1 MKQAS
6 ERALFYCLEVYMSTK
21 LGTLTL
27 DLIAKIGNFTGP
39 IRDAERQTESSFAN
53 MREHVANYSAIAVA
67 GAAAVGAG
75 IFAMANEYVNAAN
88 ELETFAFIS
97 KTTTQ
102 EFQSYAV
109 GAQTMGIEM
118 ETLAAQFKDFNEKL
132 GEFVTLGSGGAVDFF
147 EKIAIKTEGS
157 AEGARKLA
165 LEMQNLSGP
174 KALQLYVDK
183 LEEAGVT
190 QQQMSFYLESMA
202 SDTTNLIP
210 LLKDG
215 GKGFEYWADAA
226 ERAGVIIDESGI
238 QKAAE
243 LKVQMKLLELQVEGA
258 KNQFIQGLIPALVS
272 VGDGMSSASHETNL
286 MSEAGETLGEVF
298 KGVAATGM
306 GVYAV
311 VKMLSNSI
319 AGLSLTAVEA
329 KNNVDKAAEKGSWAD
344 RLPGIRLAKTLI
356 TGSVLARA
364 PNSGVSMAAQDN
376 AKVADDVANSINRIY
391 NDAVN
396 QSVSAM
402 AKIQSSQAGVISGSD
417 EWVKKQNESAKAAKE
432 NNKALQEQNRA
443 LEEAKKLIYEYGS
456 EFNRIDTDLR
466 DEVSRIGGSSLKGGA
481 KVRMVADAQ
490 AISDAR
496 KKLYAAELDFELNQY
511 NMTEQEKLK
520 AQANI
525 DKLTIDAT
533 KGLLAAERKLKK
545 DSLEKQ
551 AQQEQSMLRI
561 SQAKELLQTKKLWMT
576 AADYAQEYYAL
587 IREEILNTASYSP
600 EMKDA
605 LIQQASAQQNTEQAG
620 EGDSAISDYK
630 DVMGYED
637 SPLIK
642 QFEVLDKMR
651 KLDLIS
657 EEKYQQD
664 KLQLQAISTA
674 SYMEGMFSGFAS
686 MVDENSKTY
695 AVLFAAQKAFAVAQA
710 MLNIP
715 AAYSKAYDAVVGT
728 PYIGPYIA
736 PAVGA
741 AAAALQ
747 VAQAASIKGVGFAD
761 GGFTGYGG
769 KYEVGGVVHKGEGV
783 LTQEE
788 IAALGGPAGF
798 YALRESIKNGFADG
812 GLVLD
817 APKVL
822 NPNQNK
828 DLTNYLSQAQSNN
841 NQAANVNLNPNF
853 VIVDERQSLGDYL
866 YGPDGKKAF
875 VKFFKQ
881 NRREL
886 GFA

>member
-1 MKQAS
+1 
-6 ERALFYCLEVYMSTK
+6 MSTK

-53 MREHVANYSAIAVA
+53 MRNHVNNYGAVAIAS
-67 GAAAVGAG
+67 AAAVGAG
-75 IFAMANEYVNAAN
+75 IFAMASEYANAAN

-102 EFQSYAV
+102 EFQGYAV

-183 LEEAGVT
+183 MEEAGVT

-243 LKVQMKLLELQVEGA
+243 LKVQIKLLELQVEGA
-258 KNQFIQGLIPALVS
+258 KNQFIQGLMPALVS

-311 VKMLSNSI
+311 VKMLSNAI
-319 AGLSLTAVEA
+319 AGLSFDAINA
-329 KNNVDKAAEKGSWAD
+329 KKNVDLAAQDGSWAD
-344 RLPGIRLAKTLI
+344 KLPGIKLAKTLI
-356 TGSVLARA
+356 YGATISRA

-391 NDAVN
+391 NDSVN
-396 QSVSAM
+396 KSVSAM

-417 EWVKKQNESAKAAKE
+417 EWVKKQNEAAKATKANTKANSDLNKILEDRKRILYEYSPAQDQLKMDLDEEIKRLNKSGMQDYVPIAKT
-432 NNKALQEQNRA
+432 RYV
-443 LEEAKKLIYEYGS
+443 EEKKLAEMQFGWEIS
-456 EFNRIDTDLR
+456 EHRYTEMQKLNLSFGIKRQEIFADT
-466 DEVSRIGGSSLKGGA
+466 
-481 KVRMVADAQ
+481 
-490 AISDAR
+490 
-496 KKLYAAELDFELNQY
+496 
-511 NMTEQEKLK
+511 
-520 AQANI
+520 
-525 DKLTIDAT
+525 KLTKDQQIA
-533 KGLLAAERKLKK
+533 KLQ
-545 DSLEKQ
+545 SLREQ
-551 AQQEQSMLRI
+551 FTQEQSALKTAK
-561 SQAKELLQTKKLWMT
+561 AKELLQTKQLWMT

-642 QFEVLDKMR
+642 QFEALDKMR

-761 GGFTGYGG
+761 GGFTGHGG
-769 KYEVGGVVHKGEGV
+769 KYEPAGIVHRGEGV

-788 IAALGGPAGF
+788 IAALGGPSGF
-798 YALRESIKNGFADG
+798 YALRQSIKNGFSDG

-828 DLTNYLSQAQSNN
+828 DLTNYLSQAQSNS

-886 GFA
+886 GLA

>member
-1 MKQAS
+1 
-6 ERALFYCLEVYMSTK
+6 MSTK

-53 MREHVANYSAIAVA
+53 MRNHVNNYGAVAIAS
-67 GAAAVGAG
+67 AAAVGAG
-75 IFAMANEYVNAAN
+75 IFAMASEYANAAN

-102 EFQSYAV
+102 EFQGYAV

-183 LEEAGVT
+183 MEEAGVT

-243 LKVQMKLLELQVEGA
+243 LKVQIKLLELQVEGA
-258 KNQFIQGLIPALVS
+258 KNQFIQGLMPALVS

-311 VKMLSNSI
+311 VKMLSNAI
-319 AGLSLTAVEA
+319 AGLSFDAINA
-329 KNNVDKAAEKGSWAD
+329 KKNVDLAAQDGSWAD
-344 RLPGIRLAKTLI
+344 KLPGIKLAKTLI
-356 TGSVLARA
+356 YGATISRA

-391 NDAVN
+391 NDSVN
-396 QSVSAM
+396 KSVSAM

-417 EWVKKQNESAKAAKE
+417 EWVKKQNEAAKATKANTKANSDLNKILEDRKRILYEYSPAQDQLKMDLDEEIKRLNKSGMQDYVPIAK
-432 NNKALQEQNRA
+432 ARYV
-443 LEEAKKLIYEYGS
+443 EEKKLAEMQFGWEIS
-456 EFNRIDTDLR
+456 EHRYTEMQKLNLSFGIKRQEIFADT
-466 DEVSRIGGSSLKGGA
+466 
-481 KVRMVADAQ
+481 
-490 AISDAR
+490 
-496 KKLYAAELDFELNQY
+496 
-511 NMTEQEKLK
+511 
-520 AQANI
+520 
-525 DKLTIDAT
+525 KLTKDQQIA
-533 KGLLAAERKLKK
+533 KLQ
-545 DSLEKQ
+545 SLREQ
-551 AQQEQSMLRI
+551 FTQEQSALKTAK
-561 SQAKELLQTKKLWMT
+561 AKELLQTKQLWMT

-642 QFEVLDKMR
+642 QFEALDKMR

-761 GGFTGYGG
+761 GGFTGHGG
-769 KYEVGGVVHKGEGV
+769 KYEPAGIVHRGEGV

-788 IAALGGPAGF
+788 IAALGGPSGF
-798 YALRESIKNGFADG
+798 YALRQSIKNGFSDG

-828 DLTNYLSQAQSNN
+828 DLTNYLSQAQSNS

-886 GFA
+886 GLA

>member
-1 MKQAS
+1 
-6 ERALFYCLEVYMSTK
+6 MSTK

-53 MREHVANYSAIAVA
+53 MRNHVNNYGAVAIAS
-67 GAAAVGAG
+67 AAAVGAG
-75 IFAMANEYVNAAN
+75 IFAMASEYANAAN

-102 EFQSYAV
+102 EFQGYAV

-183 LEEAGVT
+183 MEEAGVT

-243 LKVQMKLLELQVEGA
+243 LKVQIKLLELQVEGA
-258 KNQFIQGLIPALVS
+258 KNQFIQGLMPALVS

-286 MSEAGETLGEVF
+286 MSEAGQTLGEVF

-311 VKMLSNSI
+311 VKMLSNAI
-319 AGLSLTAVEA
+319 AGLSFDAIA
-329 KNNVDKAAEKGSWAD
+329 AHKNVNLAADSGSFADK
-344 RLPGIRLAKTLI
+344 LPGIKLAKTLI
-356 TGSVLARA
+356 YGATISKA

-391 NDAVN
+391 NDSVN
-396 QSVSAM
+396 KSISAM

-417 EWVKKQNESAKAAKE
+417 EWVKKQNEAAKATKANTKANSDLNKILEDRKRILYEYSPAQDQLKMDLDEEIKRLNKSGMQDYVPIAK
-432 NNKALQEQNRA
+432 ARYV
-443 LEEAKKLIYEYGS
+443 EEKKLAEMQFGWEIS
-456 EFNRIDTDLR
+456 EHRYTEMQKLNLSFGIKRQEIFADT
-466 DEVSRIGGSSLKGGA
+466 
-481 KVRMVADAQ
+481 
-490 AISDAR
+490 
-496 KKLYAAELDFELNQY
+496 
-511 NMTEQEKLK
+511 
-520 AQANI
+520 
-525 DKLTIDAT
+525 KLTKDQQIA
-533 KGLLAAERKLKK
+533 KLQ
-545 DSLEKQ
+545 SLREQ
-551 AQQEQSMLRI
+551 FTQEQSALKTAK
-561 SQAKELLQTKKLWMT
+561 AKELLQTKQLWMT

-605 LIQQASAQQNTEQAG
+605 RIKEANFNQGLDQNAERENVWG
-620 EGDSAISDYK
+620 DYK
-630 DVMGYED
+630 SMMGLDD
-637 SPLIK
+637 SP
-642 QFEVLDKMR
+642 
-651 KLDLIS
+651 
-657 EEKYQQD
+657 YQQD
-664 KLQLQAISTA
+664 IDLLAEARAQMLITEEQYQQQRLGLQMSYGSQYGADFAGMMMGLVDSSSTA
-674 SYMEGMFSGFAS
+674 
-686 MVDENSKTY
+686 Y
-695 AVLFAAQKAFAVAQA
+695 AVLGGIQKGAALFSTA
-710 MLNIP
+710 MNSY
-715 AAYSKAYDAVVGT
+715 AAISAAWASAPF
-728 PYIGPYIA
+728 PYNL
-736 PAVGA
+736 PAVGMA
-741 AAAALQ
+741 TMETGLL
-747 VAQAASIKGVGFAD
+747 QAAVSALSPVGFAD

-769 KYEVGGVVHKGEGV
+769 KYEVGGIVHKGEGV

-822 NPNQNK
+822 NPSQNK

-866 YGPDGKKAF
+866 YGSDGKKAF

>member
-1 MKQAS
+1 
-6 ERALFYCLEVYMSTK
+6 MSTK

-53 MREHVANYSAIAVA
+53 MRNHVNNYGAVAIAS
-67 GAAAVGAG
+67 AAAVGAG
-75 IFAMANEYVNAAN
+75 IFAMASEYANAAN

-102 EFQSYAV
+102 EFQGYAV

-183 LEEAGVT
+183 MEEAGVT

-243 LKVQMKLLELQVEGA
+243 LKVQIKLLELQVEGA
-258 KNQFIQGLIPALVS
+258 KNQFIQGLMPALVS

-311 VKMLSNSI
+311 VKMLSNAI
-319 AGLSLTAVEA
+319 AGLSFDAINA
-329 KNNVDKAAEKGSWAD
+329 KKNVDLAAQDGSWAD
-344 RLPGIRLAKTLI
+344 KLPGIKLAKTLI
-356 TGSVLARA
+356 YGATISRA

-391 NDAVN
+391 NDSVN
-396 QSVSAM
+396 KSVSAM

-417 EWVKKQNESAKAAKE
+417 EWVKKQNEAAKATKANTKANSDLNKILEDRKRILYEYSPAQDQLKMDLDEEIKRLNKSGMQDYVPIAKT
-432 NNKALQEQNRA
+432 RYV
-443 LEEAKKLIYEYGS
+443 EEKKLAEMQFGWEIS
-456 EFNRIDTDLR
+456 EHRYTEMQKLNLSFGIKRQEIFADT
-466 DEVSRIGGSSLKGGA
+466 
-481 KVRMVADAQ
+481 
-490 AISDAR
+490 
-496 KKLYAAELDFELNQY
+496 
-511 NMTEQEKLK
+511 
-520 AQANI
+520 
-525 DKLTIDAT
+525 KLTKDQQIA
-533 KGLLAAERKLKK
+533 KLQ
-545 DSLEKQ
+545 SLREQ
-551 AQQEQSMLRI
+551 FTQEQSALKTAK
-561 SQAKELLQTKKLWMT
+561 AKELLQTKQLWMT

-600 EMKDA
+600 EIKDA
-605 LIQQASAQQNTEQAG
+605 RIKEANFNQGLDQNAERENVWG
-620 EGDSAISDYK
+620 DYK
-630 DVMGYED
+630 SMMGLDE
-637 SPLIK
+637 SP
-642 QFEVLDKMR
+642 
-651 KLDLIS
+651 
-657 EEKYQQD
+657 YQQD
-664 KLQLQAISTA
+664 MDLLAEARAQMLITEEQYQQQRLGLQMSYGSQYGADFAGMMMGLVDSSSTA
-674 SYMEGMFSGFAS
+674 
-686 MVDENSKTY
+686 Y
-695 AVLFAAQKAFAVAQA
+695 AVLGGIQKGAALFSTA
-710 MLNIP
+710 MNSY
-715 AAYSKAYDAVVGT
+715 AAISAAWASAPF
-728 PYIGPYIA
+728 PYNL
-736 PAVGA
+736 PAVGMA
-741 AAAALQ
+741 TMETGLL
-747 VAQAASIKGVGFAD
+747 QAAVSALSPTGYAD

-769 KYEVGGVVHKGEGV
+769 KYDPAGIVHKGEGV

-828 DLTNYLSQAQSNN
+828 DLTSYLSQAQSNSGQQSQPQPFTII
-841 NQAANVNLNPNF
+841 NQIEQNDLVGNFMRGATGGQILLNQIKANPSDFKAA
-853 VIVDERQSLGDYL
+853 LGI
-866 YGPDGKKAF
+866 A
-875 VKFFKQ
+875 
-881 NRREL
+881 
-886 GFA
+886 

>member
-1 MKQAS
+1 
-6 ERALFYCLEVYMSTK
+6 MSAK

-39 IRDAERQTESSFAN
+39 IRDAERQTESSFSN

-75 IFAMANEYVNAAN
+75 IFAMASEYANAAN

-258 KNQFIQGLIPALVS
+258 KNQFIQGLMPALVS

-466 DEVSRIGGSSLKGGA
+466 DEVGRIGGSSLKGGA

-511 NMTEQEKLK
+511 NMTEQGKLK

-551 AQQEQSMLRI
+551 AQQEQSMLLI
-561 SQAKELLQTKKLWMT
+561 SQAKELLQTKQLWMT
-576 AADYAQEYYAL
+576 AADYAQKYYAL

-600 EMKDA
+600 EMKQSLVNEANLSQGID
-605 LIQQASAQQNTEQAG
+605 QNAERENVWG
-620 EGDSAISDYK
+620 DYK
-630 DVMGYED
+630 PMMGLND
-637 SPLIK
+637 SP
-642 QFEVLDKMR
+642 
-651 KLDLIS
+651 
-657 EEKYQQD
+657 YQQD
-664 KLQLQAISTA
+664 IDLLAKAREQMLITEDEYQQQRLAMQMSYGAQYGADFAGMMMGLVDSSSSAYRILGAIQRNA
-674 SYMEGMFSGFAS
+674 ALFSVALS
-686 MVDENSKTY
+686 SKE
-695 AVLFAAQKAFAVAQA
+695 AIAKAWGSAAF
-710 MLNIP
+710 
-715 AAYSKAYDAVVGT
+715 
-728 PYIGPYIA
+728 PYNL
-736 PAVGA
+736 PAVGMA
-741 AAAALQ
+741 VMETGLL
-747 VAQAASIKGVGFAD
+747 QAAVSALSPVGMAHDGIDNIPKEGTWLLDKGERVVDSRTNSDLKNYLAD
-761 GGFTGYGG
+761 GGGSKAPNVNVYTLPGQTAD
-769 KYEVGGVVHKGEGV
+769 VSWNNGELDV
-783 LTQEE
+783 R
-788 IAALGGPAGF
+788 IRKVAGE
-798 YALRESIKNGFADG
+798 YLDG
-812 GLVLD
+812 QLS
-817 APKVL
+817 
-822 NPNQNK
+822 NPN
-828 DLTNYLSQAQSNN
+828 SQTS
-841 NQAANVNLNPNF
+841 
-853 VIVDERQSLGDYL
+853 
-866 YGPDGKKAF
+866 KTM
-875 VKFFKQ
+875 KQ
-881 NRREL
+881 NFNVAQRR
-886 GFA
+886 

>member
-1 MKQAS
+1 
-6 ERALFYCLEVYMSTK
+6 MSTK

-53 MREHVANYSAIAVA
+53 MRNHVNNYGAVAIAS
-67 GAAAVGAG
+67 AAAVGAG
-75 IFAMANEYVNAAN
+75 IFAMASEYANAAN

-102 EFQSYAV
+102 EFQGYAV

-183 LEEAGVT
+183 MEEAGVT

-243 LKVQMKLLELQVEGA
+243 LKVQIKLLELQVEGA
-258 KNQFIQGLIPALVS
+258 KNQFIQGLMPALVS

-311 VKMLSNSI
+311 VKMLSNAI
-319 AGLSLTAVEA
+319 AGLSFDAINA
-329 KNNVDKAAEKGSWAD
+329 KKNVDLAAQDGSWAD
-344 RLPGIRLAKTLI
+344 KLPGIKLAKTLI
-356 TGSVLARA
+356 YGATISRA

-391 NDAVN
+391 NDSVN
-396 QSVSAM
+396 KSVSAM

-417 EWVKKQNESAKAAKE
+417 EWVKKQNEAAKATKANTKANSDLNKILEDRKRILYEYSPAQDQLKMDLDEEIKRLNKSGMQDYVPIAK
-432 NNKALQEQNRA
+432 ARYV
-443 LEEAKKLIYEYGS
+443 EEKKLAEMQFGWEIS
-456 EFNRIDTDLR
+456 EHRYTEMQKLNLSFGIKRQEIFADT
-466 DEVSRIGGSSLKGGA
+466 
-481 KVRMVADAQ
+481 
-490 AISDAR
+490 
-496 KKLYAAELDFELNQY
+496 
-511 NMTEQEKLK
+511 
-520 AQANI
+520 
-525 DKLTIDAT
+525 KLTKDQQIA
-533 KGLLAAERKLKK
+533 KLQ
-545 DSLEKQ
+545 SLREQ
-551 AQQEQSMLRI
+551 FTQEQSALKTAK
-561 SQAKELLQTKKLWMT
+561 AKELLQTKQLWMT

-651 KLDLIS
+651 KLDLLS

-747 VAQAASIKGVGFAD
+747 VAQAASIKGVGFAG

-769 KYEVGGVVHKGEGV
+769 KYEDAGRVHKGEGV

-822 NPNQNK
+822 NPSQNK

-841 NQAANVNLNPNF
+841 NQVANVNLNPNF

>member
-1 MKQAS
+1 
-6 ERALFYCLEVYMSTK
+6 MSTK

-53 MREHVANYSAIAVA
+53 MRNHVNNYGAVAIAS
-67 GAAAVGAG
+67 AAAVGAG
-75 IFAMANEYVNAAN
+75 IFAMASEYANAAN

-102 EFQSYAV
+102 EFQGYAV

-183 LEEAGVT
+183 MEEAGVT

-243 LKVQMKLLELQVEGA
+243 LKVQIKLLELQVEGA
-258 KNQFIQGLIPALVS
+258 KNQFIQGLMPALVS

-311 VKMLSNSI
+311 VKMLSNAI
-319 AGLSLTAVEA
+319 AGLSFDAINA
-329 KNNVDKAAEKGSWAD
+329 KKNVDLAAQDGSWAD
-344 RLPGIRLAKTLI
+344 KLPGIKLAKTLI
-356 TGSVLARA
+356 YGATISRA

-376 AKVADDVANSINRIY
+376 AKVTDDVANSINRIY
-391 NDAVN
+391 NDSVN
-396 QSVSAM
+396 KSVSAM

-417 EWVKKQNESAKAAKE
+417 EWVKKQNEAAKATKANTKANSDLNKILEDRKRILYEYSPAQDQLKMDLDEEIKRLNKSGMQDYVPIAK
-432 NNKALQEQNRA
+432 ARYV
-443 LEEAKKLIYEYGS
+443 EEKKLAEMQFGWEIS
-456 EFNRIDTDLR
+456 EHRYTEMQKLNLSFGIKRQEIFADT
-466 DEVSRIGGSSLKGGA
+466 
-481 KVRMVADAQ
+481 
-490 AISDAR
+490 
-496 KKLYAAELDFELNQY
+496 
-511 NMTEQEKLK
+511 
-520 AQANI
+520 
-525 DKLTIDAT
+525 KLTKDQQIA
-533 KGLLAAERKLKK
+533 KLQ
-545 DSLEKQ
+545 SLREQ
-551 AQQEQSMLRI
+551 FTQEQSALKTAK
-561 SQAKELLQTKKLWMT
+561 AKELLQTKQLWMT

-600 EMKDA
+600 EIKDA
-605 LIQQASAQQNTEQAG
+605 RIKEANFNQGLDQNAERENVWG
-620 EGDSAISDYK
+620 DYK
-630 DVMGYED
+630 SMMGLDD
-637 SPLIK
+637 SP
-642 QFEVLDKMR
+642 
-651 KLDLIS
+651 
-657 EEKYQQD
+657 YQQD
-664 KLQLQAISTA
+664 IDLLAEARAQMLITEEQYQQQRLGLQMSYGSQYGADFAGMMMGLVDSSSTA
-674 SYMEGMFSGFAS
+674 
-686 MVDENSKTY
+686 Y
-695 AVLFAAQKAFAVAQA
+695 AVLGGIQKGAALFSTA
-710 MLNIP
+710 MNSY
-715 AAYSKAYDAVVGT
+715 AAISAAWASAPF
-728 PYIGPYIA
+728 PYNL
-736 PAVGA
+736 PAVGMA
-741 AAAALQ
+741 TMETGLL
-747 VAQAASIKGVGFAD
+747 QAAVSALSPVGFAD

-769 KYEVGGVVHKGEGV
+769 KYEEAGIVHKGEGV

-798 YALRESIKNGFADG
+798 YALRESIKNGFSDG

-822 NPNQNK
+822 NPSQNK
-828 DLTNYLSQAQSNN
+828 DLNNYLSQAQSNSS
-841 NQAANVNLNPNF
+841 QAANVNLNPNF

-886 GFA
+886 GLA

>member
-1 MKQAS
+1 
-6 ERALFYCLEVYMSTK
+6 MSTK

-27 DLIAKIGNFTGP
+27 DLIAKIGSFTGP
-39 IRDAERQTESSFAN
+39 IRDAERQAESSFAN
-53 MREHVANYSAIAVA
+53 MRNHVNNYGAVAIAS
-67 GAAAVGAG
+67 AAAVGAG
-75 IFAMANEYVNAAN
+75 IFAMASEYANAAN

-102 EFQSYAV
+102 EFQGYAV

-183 LEEAGVT
+183 MEEAGVT

-243 LKVQMKLLELQVEGA
+243 LKVQIKLLELQVEGA
-258 KNQFIQGLIPALVS
+258 KNQFIQGLMPALVS

-311 VKMLSNSI
+311 VKMLSNAI
-319 AGLSLTAVEA
+319 AGLSFDAINA
-329 KNNVDKAAEKGSWAD
+329 KKNVDLAAQDGSWAD
-344 RLPGIRLAKTLI
+344 KLPGIKLAKTLI
-356 TGSVLARA
+356 YGATISRA

-391 NDAVN
+391 NDSVN
-396 QSVSAM
+396 KSVSAM

-417 EWVKKQNESAKAAKE
+417 EWVKKQNEAAKATKANTKANSDLNKILEDRKRILYEYSPAQDQLKMDLDEEIKRLNKSGMQDYVPIAK
-432 NNKALQEQNRA
+432 ARYV
-443 LEEAKKLIYEYGS
+443 EEKKLAEMQFGWEIS
-456 EFNRIDTDLR
+456 EHRYTEMQKLNLSFGIKRQEIFADT
-466 DEVSRIGGSSLKGGA
+466 
-481 KVRMVADAQ
+481 
-490 AISDAR
+490 
-496 KKLYAAELDFELNQY
+496 
-511 NMTEQEKLK
+511 
-520 AQANI
+520 
-525 DKLTIDAT
+525 KLTKDQQIA
-533 KGLLAAERKLKK
+533 KLQ
-545 DSLEKQ
+545 SLREQ
-551 AQQEQSMLRI
+551 FTQEQSALKTAK
-561 SQAKELLQTKKLWMT
+561 AKELLQTKQLWMT

-642 QFEVLDKMR
+642 QFEALDKMR

-761 GGFTGYGG
+761 GGFTGHGG
-769 KYEVGGVVHKGEGV
+769 KYEPAGIVHRGEGV

-788 IAALGGPAGF
+788 IAALGGPSGF
-798 YALRESIKNGFADG
+798 YALRQSIKNGFSDG

-828 DLTNYLSQAQSNN
+828 DLTNYLSQAQSNS

-886 GFA
+886 GLA

>member
-1 MKQAS
+1 
-6 ERALFYCLEVYMSTK
+6 MSTK

-27 DLIAKIGNFTGP
+27 DLIAKIGSFTGP

-53 MREHVANYSAIAVA
+53 MRNHVNNYGAVAIAS
-67 GAAAVGAG
+67 AAAVGAG
-75 IFAMANEYVNAAN
+75 IFAMASEYANAAN

-102 EFQSYAV
+102 EFQGYAV

-183 LEEAGVT
+183 MEEAGVT

-243 LKVQMKLLELQVEGA
+243 LKVQIKLLELQVEGA
-258 KNQFIQGLIPALVS
+258 KNQFIQGLMPALVS
-272 VGDGMSSASHETNL
+272 VGDGMSNATTETNL
-286 MSEAGETLGEVF
+286 MADAGETLGEVF
-298 KGVAATGM
+298 KGVAAVGM

-311 VKMLSNSI
+311 VEMLSNSI
-319 AGLSLTAVEA
+319 AGLALTAVEA

-344 RLPGIRLAKTLI
+344 NLPGVKLAKTLI

-364 PNSGVSMAAQDN
+364 PNSGVAMAAQDN
-376 AKVADDVANSINRIY
+376 AKVVDDAANSINRIY
-391 NDAVN
+391 SDTVN
-396 QSVSAM
+396 QSAAAM

-417 EWVKKQNESAKAAKE
+417 EWVKKQNEAAKATKANTKANSDLNKILEDRKRILYEYSSAQDQLKMDLDEEIKRLNKSGMQDYVPIAK
-432 NNKALQEQNRA
+432 ARYV
-443 LEEAKKLIYEYGS
+443 EEKKLAEMQFGWEIS
-456 EFNRIDTDLR
+456 EHRYTEMQKLNLSFGIKRQEIFADT
-466 DEVSRIGGSSLKGGA
+466 
-481 KVRMVADAQ
+481 
-490 AISDAR
+490 
-496 KKLYAAELDFELNQY
+496 
-511 NMTEQEKLK
+511 
-520 AQANI
+520 
-525 DKLTIDAT
+525 KLTKDQQIA
-533 KGLLAAERKLKK
+533 KLQ
-545 DSLEKQ
+545 SLREQ
-551 AQQEQSMLRI
+551 FTQEQSALKTAK
-561 SQAKELLQTKKLWMT
+561 AKELLQTKQLWMT

-600 EMKDA
+600 EIKDA
-605 LIQQASAQQNTEQAG
+605 RIKEANFNQGLDQNAERENVWG
-620 EGDSAISDYK
+620 DYK
-630 DVMGYED
+630 SMMGLDE
-637 SPLIK
+637 SP
-642 QFEVLDKMR
+642 
-651 KLDLIS
+651 
-657 EEKYQQD
+657 YQQD
-664 KLQLQAISTA
+664 MDLLAEARAQMLITEEQYQQQRLGLQMSYGSQYGADFAGMMMGLVDSSSTA
-674 SYMEGMFSGFAS
+674 
-686 MVDENSKTY
+686 Y
-695 AVLFAAQKAFAVAQA
+695 AVLGGIQKGAALFSTA
-710 MLNIP
+710 MNSY
-715 AAYSKAYDAVVGT
+715 AAISAAWASAPF
-728 PYIGPYIA
+728 PYNL
-736 PAVGA
+736 PAVGMA
-741 AAAALQ
+741 TMETGFL
-747 VAQAASIKGVGFAD
+747 QAAVSALSPVGFAD
-761 GGFTGYGG
+761 GGFTGHGG
-769 KYEVGGVVHKGEGV
+769 KYEPAGIVHRGEGV

-788 IAALGGPAGF
+788 IAALGGPSGF
-798 YALRESIKNGFADG
+798 YALRQSIKNGFSDG

-828 DLTNYLSQAQSNN
+828 DLTNYLSQAQSNS

-881 NRREL
+881 NRKEL
-886 GFA
+886 GLA

>member
-1 MKQAS
+1 
-6 ERALFYCLEVYMSTK
+6 
-21 LGTLTL
+21 
-27 DLIAKIGNFTGP
+27 
-39 IRDAERQTESSFAN
+39 
-53 MREHVANYSAIAVA
+53 
-67 GAAAVGAG
+67 
-75 IFAMANEYVNAAN
+75 
-88 ELETFAFIS
+88 
-97 KTTTQ
+97 
-102 EFQSYAV
+102 
-109 GAQTMGIEM
+109 
-118 ETLAAQFKDFNEKL
+118 
-132 GEFVTLGSGGAVDFF
+132 
-147 EKIAIKTEGS
+147 
-157 AEGARKLA
+157 
-165 LEMQNLSGP
+165 
-174 KALQLYVDK
+174 
-183 LEEAGVT
+183 
-190 QQQMSFYLESMA
+190 
-202 SDTTNLIP
+202 
-210 LLKDG
+210 
-215 GKGFEYWADAA
+215 
-226 ERAGVIIDESGI
+226 
-238 QKAAE
+238 
-243 LKVQMKLLELQVEGA
+243 
-258 KNQFIQGLIPALVS
+258 
-272 VGDGMSSASHETNL
+272 
-286 MSEAGETLGEVF
+286 
-298 KGVAATGM
+298 
-306 GVYAV
+306 
-311 VKMLSNSI
+311 
-319 AGLSLTAVEA
+319 
-329 KNNVDKAAEKGSWAD
+329 
-344 RLPGIRLAKTLI
+344 
-356 TGSVLARA
+356 
-364 PNSGVSMAAQDN
+364 
-376 AKVADDVANSINRIY
+376 
-391 NDAVN
+391 
-396 QSVSAM
+396 
-402 AKIQSSQAGVISGSD
+402 
-417 EWVKKQNESAKAAKE
+417 
-432 NNKALQEQNRA
+432 
-443 LEEAKKLIYEYGS
+443 
-456 EFNRIDTDLR
+456 
-466 DEVSRIGGSSLKGGA
+466 
-481 KVRMVADAQ
+481 
-490 AISDAR
+490 
-496 KKLYAAELDFELNQY
+496 
-511 NMTEQEKLK
+511 
-520 AQANI
+520 
-525 DKLTIDAT
+525 
-533 KGLLAAERKLKK
+533 
-545 DSLEKQ
+545 
-551 AQQEQSMLRI
+551 
-561 SQAKELLQTKKLWMT
+561 MT

-642 QFEVLDKMR
+642 QFEALDKMR

-769 KYEVGGVVHKGEGV
+769 KYEVGGIVHKGEGV

-788 IAALGGPAGF
+788 IAALGGPTGF